1 MKYSDFVASTIDI
14 RKQVTDKDLLSVFTH
29 FDTAGQ
35 GRITS
40 TDLVNAF
47 SRTGQQV
54 SKEEVRKMME
64 EVAQGKQYIDFE

>member
-1 MKYSDFVASTIDI
+1 MASTIDT
-14 RKQVTDKDLLSVFTH
+14 RKQVTDQDLLGVFEH
-29 FDTAGQ
+29 FDTEGQ

-47 SRTGQQV
+47 SRTGQKV

-64 EVAQGKQYIDFE
+64 EVA